1 MIQLYKGTDDT
12 QIIMGTN
19 GSTPLWVAED
29 GSWGT
34 TPVTIFDAHNWTA
47 NHFDELDAASDGN
60 KVDVAKAIADKVS
73 KSSSVE
79 VQFFLD
85 LVRERSAQLG
95 LRLFELTD
103 EGMNELV

>member
-12 QIIMGTN
+12 QIVMGTN

-34 TPVTIFDAHNWTA
+34 TPVTIFDAHNWTSTQ
-47 NHFDELDAASDGN
+47 FDELDNAPDSD
-60 KVDVAKAIADKVS
+60 KVEVAKRISDKVS
-73 KSSSVE
+73 KSRSIE
-79 VQFFLD
+79 VDFFLD

-95 LRLFELTD
+95 LRIFELTD